1 MSGMMQ
7 LMQDEGAV
15 CHSRKT
21 GSHKATLQNPNPEDL
36 NGDMSKLSSTR
47 FLHLFRVIQCSDE
60 WRLNADSTSSAYYF
74 QQTLSSRGNGSG
86 EGLHGRELVDIFQN
100 FPVSPVSCAFLI
112 F

>member
-21 GSHKATLQNPNPEDL
+21 GSHKATLQNHEDL
-36 NGDMSKLSSTR
+36 SGDMAKLSSTR
-47 FLHLFRVIQCSDE
+47 SLHLFQVIQYSDE

-74 QQTLSSRGNGSG
+74 QQTPSSIGNGSG
-86 EGLHGRELVDIFQN
+86 EGLHERELVDISQN